1 MYTPT
6 PGVFVNGLIIDGP
19 DLLNEFGLI
28 ASEIRSVTTTLLAKI
43 GEALQDAKDYADQKI
58 ADADIDGGTV

>member
-6 PGVFVNGLIIDGP
+6 PGIFVNGLKIDGP

-28 ASEIRSVTTTLLAKI
+28 SSELRAVDTSAQSKAAEV
-43 GEALQDAKDYADQKI
+43 LQESKDYADSLMVDI
-58 ADADIDGGTV
+58 SIDGGTV

>member
-28 ASEIRSVTTTLLAKI
+28 ASEIRSVTTTLLGKI
-43 GEALQDAKDYADQKI
+43 AEMLQDAKDYADKAV
-58 ADADIDGGTV
+58 ADANIDGGTV